1 MEAWVRFSAQ
11 SQARERL
18 LRAAQY
24 ACTLAGAAL
33 SRAGGSSGSLSRLQQ
48 LEAHLS
54 LGRKREWAVG
64 GGGGGFGGPHPLP
77 GDPPCCAWGA
87 RPRRWGGAQR
97 SLHLPDP
104 VLRFCLTLSHL
115 NRALFLACDNVLW
128 AGKSGVLP
136 GLALDKWG
144 QRAFRYYLFA
154 LVVNLSR
161 DAYEIR
167 LLLERA
173 EAARRRGKS
182 PQKSPQPQAEGR
194 IQHLRLQLQLQLQL
208 LLQVLRENPPLLLDL
223 LRNACDLVIPLEKLG
238 LCRSSPGI
246 VGFCGLT
253 SSVLSIITI
262 LHPWLKLKP

>member
-1 MEAWVRFSAQ
+1 MMEAWVRFSAQ

-33 SRAGGSSGSLSRLQQ
+33 SRSEDNSRILSRLQQ

-54 LGRKREWAVG
+54 LGRKLLRLG
-64 GGGGGFGGPHPLP
+64 GSAEAL
-77 GDPPCCAWGA
+77 
-87 RPRRWGGAQR
+87 GGAQR

-128 AGKSGVLP
+128 AGKTGILQS
-136 GLALDKWG
+136 LDTEKWS
-144 QRAFRYYLFA
+144 QRSFRYYLFA

-161 DAYEIR
+161 DVYEIR

-173 EAARRRGKS
+173 ETTKKRGKS
-182 PQKSPQPQAEGR
+182 PENNPHLQTESK
-194 IQHLRLQLQLQLQL
+194 IQRFQLHLQLQLRL
-208 LLQVLRENPPLLLDL
+208 LLRVLRENPPLFLDL
-223 LRNACDLVIPLEKLG
+223 LRNVCDLVIPLEKLG
-238 LCRSSPGI
+238 LCRSSPG
-246 VGFCGLT
+246 VLGFCGFT
-253 SSVLSIITI
+253 SSVLSILTI

>member
-24 ACTLAGAAL
+24 ACVLAGAAL
-33 SRAGGSSGSLSRLQQ
+33 SRAGNGSGGSSGTLSRLQQ

-54 LGRKREWAVG
+54 LGRKLLRLG
-64 GGGGGFGGPHPLP
+64 GSAEAL
-77 GDPPCCAWGA
+77 
-87 RPRRWGGAQR
+87 GGAQR

-128 AGKSGVLP
+128 AGKTGILP
-136 GLALDKWG
+136 GLATEKWS
-144 QRAFRYYLFA
+144 QRSFRYFLFA
-154 LVVNLSR
+154 LLVNLSR
-161 DAYEIR
+161 DAYELR

-173 EAARRRGKS
+173 AAARKRGRS
-182 PQKSPQPQAEGR
+182 PEQQARLQAEGR
-194 IQHLRLQLQLQLQL
+194 TRRLRLQLQLQLQL
-208 LLQVLRENPPLLLDL
+208 LLLGMRDNPPLLLDL
-223 LRNACDLVIPLEKLG
+223 LRNACDLAIPLEKLG

-246 VGFCGLT
+246 LGFCGLT

>member
-1 MEAWVRFSAQ
+1 MDAWVRFSAQ

-33 SRAGGSSGSLSRLQQ
+33 SRAGNGSGGSSGTLSRLQH

-54 LGRKREWAVG
+54 LGRKLLRLG
-64 GGGGGFGGPHPLP
+64 GSAEALV
-77 GDPPCCAWGA
+77 
-87 RPRRWGGAQR
+87 GAQR

-128 AGKSGVLP
+128 AGKTGVLP
-136 GLALDKWG
+136 GLAMDKWS
-144 QRAFRYYLFA
+144 QRSFRYYLFA

-167 LLLERA
+167 VLLERA
-173 EAARRRGKS
+173 EAARKRGKS
-182 PQKSPQPQAEGR
+182 PEKRPQLQADGR
-194 IQHLRLQLQLQLQL
+194 IQRLRLQLQLQLQL
-208 LLQVLRENPPLLLDL
+208 LLQVLRDNPPLLLDV

-246 VGFCGLT
+246 VGFCGLA
-253 SSVLSIITI
+253 SSLLSILTI